1 MMGEDFAS
9 YKMGMAMLYTLRG
22 IPSIYYGT
30 EILMKNFSDPDA
42 KVREDFPGGWPSDTS
57 NKFTSSGRTRQE
69 QEAFDFCAI
78 LGTWRKAN
86 TWFGNS
92 KLMQF
97 VPEENTYVYFRY
109 DDKHTVMCV
118 YNGNDKAQTLN
129 LSRFSERLGGA
140 KVGRDIISRREL
152 ALDKELVLDPRSVM
166 VVEVK

>member
-1 MMGEDFAS
+1 MQ
-9 YKMGMAMLYTLRG
+9 
-22 IPSIYYGT
+22 
-30 EILMKNFSDPDA
+30 ILELANQNP
-42 KVREDFPGGWPSDTS
+42 VLH
-57 NKFTSSGRTRQE
+57 
-69 QEAFDFCAI
+69 
-78 LGTWRKAN
+78 LG
-86 TWFGNS
+86 

-152 ALDKELVLDPRSVM
+152 ALDKELVVDPRSVM

>member
-1 MMGEDFAS
+1 
-9 YKMGMAMLYTLRG
+9 
-22 IPSIYYGT
+22 
-30 EILMKNFSDPDA
+30 
-42 KVREDFPGGWPSDTS
+42 VREDFPGGWPGDTS

-129 LSRFSERLGGA
+129 LSRFGERLAGA
-140 KVGRDIISRREL
+140 KVGRDILSRTEF
-152 ALDKELVLDPRSVM
+152 ALDKVLVLNPKSVM